1 MRIAVDGMGGDH
13 APKEVVKGCLD
24 AINELDVEIFLTGQK
39 EKLEEALKGYNF
51 DHTKLHIIHASEI
64 ITNEDKPV
72 QAVKQKKDASMIVGL
87 NLLKNGE
94 VDAFISA
101 GNTGAL
107 LAGSLFRLGRIKG
120 VDRPAIASVYPTSK
134 GISLLVDAGANAECK
149 SRNLLEFGLMG
160 SVYTDKVLGKE
171 NPSIGLV
178 NIGTEPGKGTPLV
191 KESFELFSK
200 TDFNFYG
207 NVEAR
212 DLPNGIVDVIVC
224 DGFVGNVILKLTE
237 GVGMTIM
244 SMLKEI
250 LTKNTK
256 NKLAALLLKASLK
269 AFKKNLDYTEYGG
282 APLLGVKG
290 AVIKAHGSSNAK
302 AIKNAI
308 KQAKVFVERE
318 VVSVINKEI
327 NRIGDEENGEPT

>member
-1 MRIAVDGMGGDH
+1 MKIAVDGMGGDN
-13 APKEVVKGCLD
+13 APGEIIKGCID
-24 AINELDVEIFLTGQK
+24 AINEFDLEIFLTGQK
-39 EKLEEALKGYNF
+39 EKLEEVLKEQNF
-51 DHTKLHIIHASEI
+51 DNNKLHIVHASEI

-72 QAVKQKKDASMIVGL
+72 KAVRKKKDSSMIVGL
-87 NLLKNGE
+87 NLLKQGE

-160 SVYTDKVLGKE
+160 SVYADKVLGKK

-178 NIGTEPGKGTPLV
+178 NIGTEEGKGTPLV

-200 TDFNFYG
+200 TNLNFYG
-207 NVEAR
+207 NVEGR
-212 DLPNGIVDVIVC
+212 DLPSGIVDVIVC
-224 DGFVGNVILKLTE
+224 DGFVGNIILKLTE

-244 SMLKEI
+244 SMLKDI
-250 LTKNTK
+250 FTKSAK
-256 NKLAALLLKASLK
+256 NKIGALLLKSSLK

-282 APLLGVKG
+282 APLLGLKG

-308 KQAKVFVERE
+308 KQAKVYVERE
-318 VVSVINKEI
+318 VVEVINKEI
-327 NRIGDEENGEPT
+327 NKIGDEENGE